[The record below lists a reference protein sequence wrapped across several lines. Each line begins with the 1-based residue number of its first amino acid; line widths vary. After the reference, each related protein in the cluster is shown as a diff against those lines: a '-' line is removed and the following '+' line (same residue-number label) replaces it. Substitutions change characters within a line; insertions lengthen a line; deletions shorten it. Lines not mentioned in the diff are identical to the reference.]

1 MSVRCPNCKREYDIT
16 LFEFGR
22 KITCECGRVVKPNH
36 QESLNNLNKI
46 LKRFE
51 IELEEEKLL
60 MIKRASERIASLIL
74 DPEYPKI
81 DIEIEK
87 GKFKGLIKEQFPEKV
102 YLYDLIYEPRF
113 KRLEEQ
119 FRT

>member
-1 MSVRCPNCKREYDIT
+1 MSIRCPNCKKEYDVT
-16 LFEFGR
+16 LFEFG
-22 KITCECGRVVKPNH
+22 KEITCECGRVFKLSHN
-36 QESLNNLNKI
+36 ESLNNLNGI
-46 LKRFE
+46 LKQFE
-51 IELEEEKLL
+51 IDIEEEKLL
-60 MIKRASERIASLIL
+60 MIKRASEKIASFIL

-87 GKFKGLIKEQFPEKV
+87 KKFKELIKQQFPEKA